1 MTYATLKADVASW
14 LVDLSAS
21 GSIPSFI
28 ALAEAAIHRDVR
40 VPAMDATASAAL
52 AAGVIT
58 LPDDFIEV
66 KRLVIDGY
74 VYTFKPV
81 EVFQQMETDGYATS
95 GSAGRYYTRIGQTLR
110 VLNGGTSTYSLLYV
124 AKFAE
129 LSGDSDSN
137 WLLENASDVYL
148 FKSLHYGSAW
158 LRDKAA
164 AESYEAMYQ
173 GAVSALSLSERMSQF
188 SGPLSMNVSGQ

>member
-1 MTYATLKADVASW
+1 MTYAALKTDVASW
-14 LVDLSAS
+14 LVDATAADK
-21 GSIPSFI
+21 IPSFI
-28 ALAEAAIHRDVR
+28 ALAEAAIRRDVR

-52 AAGVIT
+52 VAGVID

-95 GSAGRYYTRIGQTLR
+95 GSAGRYYTRIGQELR

-124 AKFAE
+124 AKFAA
-129 LSGDSDSN
+129 LADDSDTN

-148 FKSLHYGSAW
+148 FKSLHYGAAW

-173 GAVSALSLSERMSQF
+173 GAVNALVLSERMSQF
-188 SGPLSMNVSGQ
+188 SGPLSMNVSGA

>member
-14 LVDLSAS
+14 LIDSTATDQ
-21 GSIPSFI
+21 IPSFI
-28 ALAEAAIHRDVR
+28 RLAEAAIRRDVR

-52 AAGVIT
+52 VAGVIT
-58 LPDDFIEV
+58 LPADFIEV

-129 LSGDSDSN
+129 LSGDSDTN
-137 WLLENASDVYL
+137 WLLDNASDVYL

-173 GAVSALSLSERMSQF
+173 GAVGALVLAERMSQF
-188 SGPLSMNVSGQ
+188 SGPLSMNVSAR